1 VYGRR
6 DKRIT
11 RTRVAVDVAG
21 GPPPTGP
28 CPPAPAIRPGW
39 AGDREMGRRMMTH
52 ERAGGEA
59 GAVHLA
65 PVSSSR
71 DTAGGPTGVGRPAL
85 TDRVC

>member
-1 VYGRR
+1 MCMGGGTSGSREHGSPS
-6 DKRIT
+6 T
-11 RTRVAVDVAG
+11 SLAG
-21 GPPPTGP
+21 HR
-28 CPPAPAIRPGW
+28 PPAPAIRPGW